1 MFRGAPALSSA
12 YLVFCLVPAQTSYLN
27 SGMIPMSFPAL
38 LSDIPGMKLTEIK
51 PTAVMHA
58 CCWSSQVQDFLVHWN
73 PIRSTKRRR
82 EGTRTDNEC
91 VTRCELSFSWVFSL
105 SSLRI
110 RGREGALDWRMACGT
125 QPCPFT
131 ALKCSV
137 FRHSLSI
144 SLFFSKSTQL
154 IFTIWAPQNV
164 ALRAWMW

>member
-1 MFRGAPALSSA
+1 MGRNISGPSISSFELPRTVISVSGVLLSSSPNF
-12 YLVFCLVPAQTSYLN
+12 LSQQWEDSDVFP
-27 SGMIPMSFPAL
+27 FPPL
-38 LSDIPGMKLTEIK
+38 LSNIPGMKLTEIK

-144 SLFFSKSTQL
+144 SLFYFWGDAGL
-154 IFTIWAPQNV
+154 NH
-164 ALRAWMW
+164 L